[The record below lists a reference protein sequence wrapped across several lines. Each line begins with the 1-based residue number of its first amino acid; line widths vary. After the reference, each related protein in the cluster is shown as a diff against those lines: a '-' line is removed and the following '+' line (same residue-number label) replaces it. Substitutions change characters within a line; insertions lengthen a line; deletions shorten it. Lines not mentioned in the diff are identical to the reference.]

1 MSGGTRGARLRILL
15 MSAPLAV
22 FVLLAVL
29 LGSRL
34 WSGGDPSVVPSAFIG
49 RQAPPIA
56 LPPLEGL
63 NGPDGSPSP
72 GLTQAMVG
80 DGMPVVVN
88 FWASWCG
95 PCRIEHPQ
103 LIRLAKEKRFRLLGV
118 NYKDLPENARRFLGQ
133 LGDPFAAVGVDRDGG
148 MAVNWGVYG
157 VPETFIIDG
166 AGIIRYRHVGPL
178 TDEALDGAFGAALGR
193 VAG

>member
-1 MSGGTRGARLRILL
+1 MNPVNRGMRLRMLL
-15 MSAPLAV
+15 MAAPLIV
-22 FVLLAVL
+22 FMLLAVL

-34 WSGGDPSVVPSAFIG
+34 WSGGDASIVPSAFIG

-56 LPPLEGL
+56 LPPLAGL
-63 NGPDGSPSP
+63 NNPDGSPSS
-72 GLTQAMVG
+72 GLTQAMIG
-80 DGMPVVVN
+80 DGTPVVVN
-88 FWASWCG
+88 FWASWCA

-103 LIRLAKEKRFRLLGV
+103 LLRLAKEGKFRLLGV

-148 MAVNWGVYG
+148 VAVNWGVYG

-178 TDEALDGAFGAALGR
+178 TDEAMNGAFGAALGR
-193 VAG
+193 VAR